1 MTQIQLQIAKV
12 KTKASSTDL
21 SSIQIVHKE
30 NKVTD
35 FWKEIVTR
43 NPRLTFKLEEFNNYK
58 SWWDEVLMQAL
69 AIKMKSI
76 LKNNKVNAP
85 DNLVDEDR
93 LIWQI
98 KSKILFDMLLSALK
112 STVYQIIKDQINK
125 DSKNTAEF

>member
-112 STVYQIIKDQINK
+112 STVH
-125 DSKNTAEF
+125 